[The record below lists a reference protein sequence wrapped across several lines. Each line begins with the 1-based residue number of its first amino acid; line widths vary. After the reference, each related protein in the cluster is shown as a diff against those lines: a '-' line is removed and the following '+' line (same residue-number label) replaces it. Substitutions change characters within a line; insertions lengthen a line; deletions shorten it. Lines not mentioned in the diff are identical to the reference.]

1 MTSAPSP
8 GLSGKSSIM
17 RIDLRMSG
25 TGLKTVLVALALV
38 SASPAS
44 ALDLSASGQ
53 QACCEEEAL
62 EALREGA
69 RAYYAGDKRSALDG
83 LTSAAEGGHP
93 AAQWKLGRMYADG
106 DGVAED
112 DLKAFE
118 YFSQIIAAHGD
129 DAPNSP
135 QAPFVANAFV
145 SVGSYYMNGI
155 SNSDIQPNAGRAREI
170 FTYAASYFGDAQAQ
184 VNLGRMYLDGIGG
197 DRDPRQAARWFLLAA
212 RKGQLDAQI
221 RLGEMLVNGDE
232 IEPNL
237 VHGLMWLTVALKRST
252 QLGMDEADV
261 RTAHERGFAVAA
273 EDVRRKATA
282 LAEQWLADNPVV
294 YVDAAV
300 APPMV
305 AAPVATGQ

>member
-1 MTSAPSP
+1 M
-8 GLSGKSSIM
+8 
-17 RIDLRMSG
+17 
-25 TGLKTVLVALALV
+25 
-38 SASPAS
+38 
-44 ALDLSASGQ
+44 
-53 QACCEEEAL
+53 
-62 EALREGA
+62 EALRQGA
-69 RAYYAGDKRSALDG
+69 RAYYSGDKQSALDG
-83 LTSAAEGGHP
+83 LQSAARGGHP

-129 DAPNSP
+129 DAPSSP

-155 SNSDIQPNAGRAREI
+155 SNSTLRPDAGRAREI

-184 VNLGRMYLDGIGG
+184 LKLGRMYLEGIGG

-212 RKGQLDAQI
+212 RKGQIDAQA
-221 RLGEMLVNGDE
+221 RLGEMLVTGSE

-237 VHGLMWLTVALKRST
+237 VHGLMWLTVALKRADA
-252 QLGMDEADV
+252 LGLDDGAIRQSHEA
-261 RTAHERGFAVAA
+261 GFALAG

-282 LAEQWLADNPVV
+282 LAEQWLADNPIV
-294 YVDAAV
+294 YMDANA
-300 APPMV
+300 APPMM
-305 AAPVATGQ
+305 AAPVASGQ

>member
-1 MTSAPSP
+1 
-8 GLSGKSSIM
+8 M
-17 RIDLRMSG
+17 RIVVRMSG
-25 TGLKTVLVALALV
+25 FGVKAGVAILALTAAV
-38 SASPAS
+38 PAV
-44 ALDLSASGQ
+44 ALDLTTPSTR
-53 QACCEEEAL
+53 ACCDEDAL
-62 EALREGA
+62 EALRQGA
-69 RAYYAGDKRSALDG
+69 RAYYAGDKEQALDG
-83 LTSAAEGGHP
+83 LQSAARGGHP

-145 SVGSYYMNGI
+145 SVGSYYMQGI
-155 SNSDIQPNAGRAREI
+155 SGAGLSPDAGRAREI

-184 VNLGRMYLDGIGG
+184 VKLGRMYLDGVGG

-212 RKGQLDAQI
+212 RKGQVEAQM
-221 RLGEMLVNGDE
+221 RLGEMLVTGEE

-237 VHGLMWLTVALKRST
+237 VHGLMWLTVALKRAG
-252 QLGMDEADV
+252 QLGLDDV
-261 RTAHERGFAVAA
+261 EIRTAHEHGFAVAG

-294 YVDAAV
+294 FADAAA

-305 AAPVATGQ
+305 AAPVAAGQ